1 MERTDRIG
9 SGLLL
14 LFGLFTIAQAHRLP
28 LTDRFAGLGPG
39 FLPFWLGVLLV
50 LVSAFGL
57 VRPLIRPRALAN
69 RAADPDRDH
78 GGSLEAPAAAEPLV
92 LSGEGSEIVVEAVA
106 PERPG
111 GWPRVVLTL
120 AAIVGYTLLL
130 ESLGY
135 ILATLLLLGSLLVLL
150 RQRVVV
156 TVAVAVV
163 GAVGTYTLFHTWL
176 KVPLPRGIFGF

>member
-14 LFGLFTIAQAHRLP
+14 LFGLFTIAQAYRLP

-57 VRPLIRPRALAN
+57 AWPLVRSRAFAN
-69 RAADPDRDH
+69 RETDPAQDDD
-78 GGSLEAPAAAEPLV
+78 SVAETAVAEEPLV
-92 LSGEGSEIVVEAVA
+92 LSGEGSEIVVEAAA

-111 GWPRVVLTL
+111 GWPRVALTL

-130 ESLGY
+130 EPLGY

-150 RQRVVV
+150 RQSVVV

-163 GAVGTYTLFHTWL
+163 GAVGTYALFHSWL
-176 KVPLPRGIFGF
+176 KVPLPAGILGF